1 MVSGIA
7 NCLQRSSFVVVTVLR
22 KHQARPAVKRMPNP
36 SRNTK
41 DNKPL
46 TLNVVPVL
54 QPPLPGEVYT
64 EFLKVSRPSLVYL
77 PPTEGIRTVRSLI
90 DEGIGTVPLNAGLFP
105 PPVTPHVLQTSMHL
119 QYPLQ
124 SCGTIAIS
132 SYSYSGYPHS
142 GYHSQDTYLPKS
154 PSCSVPYWEGVLW
167 KTSQQPVESIEFHW
181 CHLAQSRLWT
191 SIPTRHLPTS
201 SLISDW
207 LSYRNGEAT
216 KYQGKLVWP
225 LLIGEWHERI
235 DRRLDNSDGDRDWFR
250 LDHPDSF
257 DTKTSP
263 AVPQL
268 GSLERET
275 ANGEQSDFIQ
285 CKNDLNRY
293 GKEGA
298 IGGHSF
304 TIDPL
309 LLSSEDPGVIDLAE
323 DVNWDSTH
331 PTREQPLLEEQ
342 DDGLGLD
349 SKHISMVKKIV
360 QAMGD
365 EELVESLIQR
375 GITFST
381 AKDSQK
387 TRIVASHLSGDSNQF
402 TNETTGDKVKTIKE
416 DITDI
421 VELPSG
427 LGSTASVYDLVEAVL
442 RSPSN
447 KTCRIKP
454 MLERAIEQGMSS
466 EIMIGVAEHPFS
478 ASGAFQALAFGFET
492 KGSLEDAL
500 SGTEMMGEELEPCDK
515 ETSEYKEFMERAVWM
530 LGGNMPSIAYAIY
543 FYTKVSNSYKD

>member
-1 MVSGIA
+1 MSEPM
-7 NCLQRSSFVVVTVLR
+7 QVV
-22 KHQARPAVKRMPNP
+22 
-36 SRNTK
+36 
-41 DNKPL
+41 
-46 TLNVVPVL
+46 
-54 QPPLPGEVYT
+54 
-64 EFLKVSRPSLVYL
+64 
-77 PPTEGIRTVRSLI
+77 
-90 DEGIGTVPLNAGLFP
+90 
-105 PPVTPHVLQTSMHL
+105 
-119 QYPLQ
+119 
-124 SCGTIAIS
+124 
-132 SYSYSGYPHS
+132 
-142 GYHSQDTYLPKS
+142 
-154 PSCSVPYWEGVLW
+154 
-167 KTSQQPVESIEFHW
+167 
-181 CHLAQSRLWT
+181 
-191 SIPTRHLPTS
+191 
-201 SLISDW
+201 
-207 LSYRNGEAT
+207 
-216 KYQGKLVWP
+216 
-225 LLIGEWHERI
+225 
-235 DRRLDNSDGDRDWFR
+235 
-250 LDHPDSF
+250 
-257 DTKTSP
+257 

-402 TNETTGDKVKTIKE
+402 TNETTGDKVIVFFSFAVKTIKE

-543 FYTKVSNSYKD
+543 FYTKPSILGMSDHQSSSLYVSQGGSSSQKNTEIKGYKDALKKKLQSLYPAQMSLLKDLREETRYGSRESKAYQQFLVTEMLSEIWADLNIRSESSTTVLKLGGSHRPVSGREIVEGMGIPWDTYKNWRSLYNTAQREYNQILAQPEEDRSTRGKRLLRIYGTMKLRGWRNPLPGLQSIRRGRAAVSSKEMAVLETNATSFQEMVKGKGKGKVVRGQDLED